1 MLGIRDVEDPAD
13 LLQCAQIQRD
23 VWGCSTD
30 DFIVTPSMLKVC
42 LKSGGVVLGA
52 FDGDGRIVGFTFS
65 FPALWDGRV
74 IQHSHMLAVLPAFR
88 NAGVGYQLKLAQRK
102 RFLGTV
108 PLITWTFDPLESKN
122 AHINLNRL
130 GGVIRHYY
138 RDLYGH
144 HTASPLHEGIGTDRF
159 LLELYLGETSESGIC
174 SKVEDADAIQ
184 LPRVIEVETRGDAL
198 VPVRVDTSLTAPLV
212 LIEVPANIQDFKRK
226 DGSAAAAWRQ
236 ATREG
241 FETYL
246 GRGGEI
252 RQLVRTHGSDPGQS
266 RSFYLLAQGRQ

>member
-30 DFIVTPSMLKVC
+30 DFIVTPRMLKVC
-42 LKSGGVVLGA
+42 RKSGGVVLGA
-52 FDGDGRIVGFTFS
+52 FDGGGRMVGFTFS
-65 FPALWDGRV
+65 FPALWEGKV
-74 IQHSHMLAVLPAFR
+74 IQHSHMLAVLPAYR
-88 NAGVGYQLKLAQRK
+88 NSGVGLQLKLAQRE

-130 GGVIRHYY
+130 GGIIRHYY

-159 LLELYLGETSESGIC
+159 LLELYLAKTTGGVARPGVGD
-174 SKVEDADAIQ
+174 VEVHQ
-184 LPRVIEVETRGDAL
+184 LPKVIDVETRGDYR
-198 VPVRVDTSLTAPLV
+198 VPLRVDTSVAEPLV
-212 LIEVPANIQDFKRK
+212 LIEVPANIQDLKRK
-226 DGSAAAAWRQ
+226 DGAAAAAWRQ

-241 FETYL
+241 FEWYL

-252 RQLVRTHGSDPGQS
+252 RQLVRTQDSDLNQS
-266 RSFYLLAQGRQ
+266 RSFYLLAQGRE